1 MIRMPQFEPKAGQRW
16 AEDDQIFQASF
27 DQNRKFAIYIEH
39 RLPCGTI
46 AITYWVATIF
56 GFNICKCNSIAENHW
71 NCESELHIWGRR
83 PVMPSLLIASEI
95 LCWFNSWLQTYVWG
109 RQMYWFERNFT
120 ISMYCRML
128 YTNCDGY
135 AMFTYRLHTL
145 GVYWLICRIYTWVGW
160 VPLPL

>member
-27 DQNRKFAIYIEH
+27 DQNRKWAIYMEH
-39 RLPCGTI
+39 ILPCGTI

-83 PVMPSLLIASEI
+83 PVMPSLLIASENI
-95 LCWFNSWLQTYVWG
+95 VLVQFLVAELCLGEANALLWMKFHNFYVLQDVVYQLWWVCNV
-109 RQMYWFERNFT
+109 Y
-120 ISMYCRML
+120 IP
-128 YTNCDGY
+128 
-135 AMFTYRLHTL
+135 FTYL
-145 GVYWLICRIYTWVGW
+145 GCILTNM
-160 VPLPL
+160 